1 MSIGWII
8 LGIFAL
14 GFLGISAIYF
24 FYVLEESY
32 VKWSWPKV
40 LVVSTIIAIA
50 LLLIGQY
57 FGL

>member
-8 LGIFAL
+8 LGILAL
-14 GFLGISAIYF
+14 GVLGILAIYF

-32 VKWSWPKV
+32 AKWSWPKV

-50 LLLIGQY
+50 FLLIGQY

>member
-8 LGIFAL
+8 FGKFAL
-14 GFLGISAIYF
+14 GVLGLLAIF
-24 FYVLEESY
+24 FFFVLEEAY
-32 VKWSWPKV
+32 QKWSWPKV
-40 LVVSTIIAIA
+40 LIVSTIIAIA